1 MSEIPDISIRD
12 ANTIN
17 IEPIQIKEIE
27 VPPPPSVL
35 PLIGFPIVDIP
46 GCVEAHEDANKGN
59 TGESLVSNDKAGVL
73 IYCNGETFPNY
84 TPMDMPP
91 YGNTLGTPP
100 VPNRNNEKKDS
111 TEEELASKIPTPPKR
126 NDCPP
131 AGENRTGELV
141 NEGKQKISGYQLINQ
156 KCITLYEDV
165 PIITQVVN
173 GLPATGVVVTTTSIA
188 VVATSSAIFAKP
200 LADIILKAIKP
211 AIKTAMKKVQKI
223 LGKKPVK
230 PTRQENITNTY
241 REKKGLPPL
250 KNKVK

>member
-1 MSEIPDISIRD
+1 VSEIPDISIRD
-12 ANTIN
+12 ANSIN

-35 PLIGFPIVDIP
+35 PLLGFPIVEIP
-46 GCVEAHEDANKGN
+46 GCVEAHEDAGKGN
-59 TGESLVSNDKAGVL
+59 TGESLVSNDKEGVL
-73 IYCNGETFPNY
+73 IYCSGETLPNY
-84 TPMDMPP
+84 TPMDLPP

-100 VPNRNNEKKDS
+100 VPNRNKEEKES
-111 TEEELASKIPTPPKR
+111 EEQGGTTEIPVPPKK

-131 AGENRTGELV
+131 AGEDRTSQLI
-141 NEGKQKISGYQLINQ
+141 NEGKQRISGYQLINQ

-173 GLPATGVVVTTTSIA
+173 GLPDAGVVVTTTSIA
-188 VVATSSAIFAKP
+188 VIATSSAIFAKP

-211 AIKTAMKKVQKI
+211 TVKTAMKKVQKI

-230 PTRQENITNTY
+230 LTQAQVAANSY

-250 KNKVK
+250 KMKK

>member
-1 MSEIPDISIRD
+1 VSQIPDISIRD

-17 IEPIQIKEIE
+17 IEPIQIKEID

-46 GCVEAHEDANKGN
+46 GCVEAHEDASKGN
-59 TGESLVSNDKAGVL
+59 TGESLVSNDRAGVL

-111 TEEELASKIPTPPKR
+111 TEEELKPTIPTPPKR

-141 NEGKQKISGYQLINQ
+141 NEGKQRISGYQLTNQ

-165 PIITQVVN
+165 PIVTQMVN
-173 GLPATGVVVTTTSIA
+173 GLPDAGVVMTTGGIA

-200 LADIILKAIKP
+200 LADIVLKAIKP
-211 AIKTAMKKVQKI
+211 TVKTAMKKVQKI

-230 PTRQENITNTY
+230 LTQSQVTANSY

-250 KNKVK
+250 KMKK

>member
-1 MSEIPDISIRD
+1 VSEIPDISIRD

-27 VPPPPSVL
+27 VPPPPFVL
-35 PLIGFPIVDIP
+35 PLLGFPIVDIP

-59 TGESLVSNDKAGVL
+59 TGKSLVSNDKEGVL

-100 VPNRNNEKKDS
+100 VPNRNNEKEDS
-111 TEEELASKIPTPPKR
+111 TEEELKPTIPTPPKR

-141 NEGKQKISGYQLINQ
+141 NEGKQRISGYQLTNQ

-165 PIITQVVN
+165 PIVTQMVN
-173 GLPATGVVVTTTSIA
+173 GLPDAGVVVTTTSIA

-200 LADIILKAIKP
+200 LADIVLKAIKP
-211 AIKTAMKKVQKI
+211 TVKTVMKKVQKI

-230 PTRQENITNTY
+230 LTQTQVAANSY

-250 KNKVK
+250 KMKK